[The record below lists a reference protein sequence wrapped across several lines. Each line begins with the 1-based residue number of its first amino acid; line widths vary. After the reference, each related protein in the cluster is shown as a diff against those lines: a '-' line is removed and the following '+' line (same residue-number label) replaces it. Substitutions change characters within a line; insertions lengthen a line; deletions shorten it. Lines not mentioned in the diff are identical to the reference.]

1 MFTYFLSLH
10 VIKTFL
16 WHKYQMVYDHK
27 MIRDLTEINL
37 WLTSLPKV
45 SLVKWSNLNLLI
57 VTILVLEPMQDFPR
71 SVSKMFSKVKMLLQV
86 IFVHPTPLLKSLT
99 FAVARLLPNGRLVAR
114 GAHDLPLGA
123 KISNYEP
130 EQAFKTYNSQ
140 ANFLVNEW
148 KNSLLI
154 MYFWNEHCS
163 WSFLSENGLKW
174 I

>member
-1 MFTYFLSLH
+1 MVDFTAQGVTCE
-10 VIKTFL
+10 VIQSKFTHSYHL
-16 WHKYQMVYDHK
+16 GVRAYA
-27 MIRDLTEINL
+27 R
-37 WLTSLPKV
+37 LPQEC
-45 SLVKWSNLNLLI
+45 I
-57 VTILVLEPMQDFPR
+57 QDVFY
-71 SVSKMFSKVKMLLQV
+71 KVKMLLPV
-86 IFVHPTPLLKSLT
+86 IFVHPAPLLKSLT

-154 MYFWNEHCS
+154 ICFWNEHVKRDFRCS

>member
-1 MFTYFLSLH
+1 M
-10 VIKTFL
+10 
-16 WHKYQMVYDHK
+16 
-27 MIRDLTEINL
+27 
-37 WLTSLPKV
+37 TSLPKV

-57 VTILVLEPMQDFPR
+57 VTILVLEPMQTSPGVYPR
-71 SVSKMFSKVKMLLQV
+71 CFLR
-86 IFVHPTPLLKSLT
+86 LLKSLT

-154 MYFWNEHCS
+154 MYFWNEHVKRDFCCS
-163 WSFLSENGLKW
+163 WSFLSKKLLLKDLHTHW
-174 I
+174 FIDLEMSLSVFDEKLW